1 MKTFTLSI
9 AVASLALAAV
19 AAPALAKPGG
29 GDRSAMM
36 AERMAEMDT
45 NKDGKISKAEAEAV
59 RLKSFNAMDADRNGV
74 VSTAE
79 MKAARQAIMAQ
90 QNRKMRG
97 MDRLDANDDGQITK
111 AEALAAPYGM
121 FDRLDVNKDGVVDQ
135 SEMPKGGRT

>member
-9 AVASLALAAV
+9 AVASLALAAG
-19 AAPALAKPGG
+19 AGLASAKPGG
-29 GDRSAMM
+29 GDRGAMM

-59 RLKSFNAMDADRNGV
+59 RLKSFAALDADGNGV
-74 VSTAE
+74 ATAAE
-79 MKAARQAIMAQ
+79 MKAAREAIMAR
-90 QNRKMRG
+90 QNRKMRT
-97 MDRLDANDDGQITK
+97 MDRLDVNDDGQITK